1 MNPPAVVDT
10 NVVVSALIS
19 GQADSPPCRI
29 LDAMLGGGFP
39 FLLSIDLMHEYRTVL
54 LRPKIKK
61 LHGLTEQEVDQILT
75 IITTNGMI
83 REPLAAPARKANP
96 GDQHIWNLVEHSVG
110 TVLITGGMPLKRSRP
125 LHNIVLSPQEFVEQF
140 LRK

>member
-10 NVVVSALIS
+10 NVVVSAFLS
-19 GQADSPPCRI
+19 GQANSPPSRI
-29 LDAMLGGGFP
+29 LDGMLCGEFV
-39 FLLSIDLMHEYRTVL
+39 FWLSLDLLQEYRTVL

-61 LHGLTEQEVDQILT
+61 LHGLTEQEIDQILT
-75 IITTNGMI
+75 IMTTNGMI
-83 REPLAAPARKANP
+83 REPRPAPTRKENP

-110 TVLITGGMPLKRSRP
+110 TVLITGDLPLKRSRP
-125 LHNIVLSPQEFVEQF
+125 LHLTVLSPQEFVEQF

>member
-19 GQADSPPCRI
+19 GQENSPPCRI
-29 LDAMLGGGFP
+29 LDGMLCGRFS
-39 FLLSIDLMHEYRTVL
+39 FWLSLDLLHEYRTVL

-75 IITTNGMI
+75 IITTNGI
-83 REPLAAPARKANP
+83 VQEPLSAAARKENP
-96 GDQHIWNLVEHSVG
+96 GDQHIWNLVEDSVG
-110 TVLITGGMPLKRSRP
+110 TVLVTGDLPLKRSCP
-125 LHNIVLSPQEFVEQF
+125 PHISVLSPQEFAEQF
-140 LRK
+140 LKK

>member
-10 NVVVSALIS
+10 NVVVIAFLS
-19 GQADSPPCRI
+19 GQANSPPSRI
-29 LDAMLGGGFP
+29 LDGMLCGEFV
-39 FLLSIDLMHEYRTVL
+39 FWLSLDLLQEYRTVL

-61 LHGLTEQEVDQILT
+61 LHGLTEQEIDQILT

-83 REPLAAPARKANP
+83 REPRPAPTRKKNP

-110 TVLITGGMPLKRSRP
+110 TVLITGDLPLKRSAP
-125 LHNIVLSPQEFVEQF
+125 CTLPSCH
-140 LRK
+140 RKNLLNNF